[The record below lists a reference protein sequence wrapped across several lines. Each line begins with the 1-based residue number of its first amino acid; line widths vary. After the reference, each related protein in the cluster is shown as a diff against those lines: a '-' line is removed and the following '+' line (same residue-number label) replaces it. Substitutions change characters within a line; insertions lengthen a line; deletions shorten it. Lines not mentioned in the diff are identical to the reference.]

1 MRSLL
6 ATVIVLSVSWTTAE
20 ACTYPDQFKCTNG
33 ECVQKS
39 LRCNFQKECSDGSD
53 ELNCSESQD
62 LIPVVSF
69 WCGGYSIFCFCSDER
84 LHAPH
89 VVDLWWWRVREFA
102 VQVRRYDQLHGWV
115 WWDVLRW
122 FVFVFF
128 FFSSVLVLVETFVSV
143 GKASIESKVNQDI
156 SFLTASNY
164 PLFVNLFQL
173 LLSLS
178 FFGQRL
184 NRSSFNMR
192 RISHC

>member
-1 MRSLL
+1 MSSLFR
-6 ATVIVLSVSWTTAE
+6 
-20 ACTYPDQFKCTNG
+20 CDGMTN
-33 ECVQKS
+33 CM
-39 LRCNFQKECSDGSD
+39 DGSD
-53 ELNCSESQD
+53 EMY
-62 LIPVVSF
+62 
-69 WCGGYSIFCFCSDER
+69 CGGSF
-84 LHAPH
+84 L
-89 VVDLWWWRVREFA
+89 
-102 VQVRRYDQLHGWV
+102 
-115 WWDVLRW
+115 
-122 FVFVFF
+122 

-184 NRSSFNMR
+184 NRSSFKMR